1 MTIGSEAMPVA
12 NRGALGMRAVAPNG
26 AAARLMLAF
35 LGTAGLF
42 YENIMPAIVS
52 GLIDGL
58 GFSNRE
64 AGLVGSAN
72 MYGCSK
78 RIRSTARSRLSASP
92 TCSASSARATTSRA
106 SNPGEPSERI
116 FPASPE
122 WRKPTR

>member
-1 MTIGSEAMPVA
+1 MTTGTEAIPVE

-42 YENIMPAIVS
+42 YVNIMPAIVS

-58 GFSNRE
+58 GFTNRE

-72 MYGCSK
+72 MYG
-78 RIRSTARSRLSASP
+78 IDEGSR
-92 TCSASSARATTSRA
+92 T
-106 SNPGEPSERI
+106 GYV
-116 FPASPE
+116 
-122 WRKPTR
+122 

>member
-1 MTIGSEAMPVA
+1 MTEAGISPTGTA
-12 NRGALGMRAVAPNG
+12 GRFTVAPNG

-42 YENIMPAIVS
+42 YVNIMPALVT

-72 MYGCSK
+72 MYGASLGALLAVFLVK
-78 RIRSTARSRLSASP
+78 RLP
-92 TCSASSARATTSRA
+92 
-106 SNPGEPSERI
+106 
-116 FPASPE
+116 
-122 WRKPTR
+122 WRKSCVCLFIGLIVADSLSNFA